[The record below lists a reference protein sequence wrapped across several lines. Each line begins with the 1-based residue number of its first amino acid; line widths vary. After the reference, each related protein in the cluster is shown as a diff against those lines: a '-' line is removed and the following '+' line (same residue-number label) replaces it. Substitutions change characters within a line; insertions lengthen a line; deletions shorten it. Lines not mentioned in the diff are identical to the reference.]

1 MHPLLLIP
9 TALLGFL
16 LGKKTSQQHQASQP
30 EVKTASGS
38 ESPESGKKAKAND
51 RLTREFAKIDRAG
64 WEEFVS
70 AMETAPRNKISAR
83 YKLGAFQ
90 MDARRLADVG
100 VMTSARK
107 VSYGPEM
114 GVWMGK
120 WAEGLSEKD
129 FLGSIPLQYAAFVRS
144 IRATAP
150 KVSKYVGT
158 VVEDK
163 TATLSGLLGVAHVA
177 GVTGVESW
185 VADPGV
191 RRRFAATTG
200 VFHRTNGI
208 F

>member
-1 MHPLLLIP
+1 MYPLLLIP
-9 TALLGFL
+9 AALFGFL
-16 LGKKTSQQHQASQP
+16 IGKKVAGKSP
-30 EVKTASGS
+30 GEVVGS
-38 ESPESGKKAKAND
+38 EKNEEESTEVRGKAALAAVNPD
-51 RLTREFAKIDRAG
+51 SWA
-64 WEEFVS
+64 EFVS
-70 AMETAPRNKISAR
+70 VMESAPRSRVSAR

-100 VMTSARK
+100 VMTEARK

-120 WAEGLSEKD
+120 WVAGLSERD
-129 FLGSIPLQYAAFVRS
+129 FLGSMPLQYAAFVRS

-150 KVSKYVGT
+150 KVSRLVGV
-158 VVEDK
+158 VVEGKK
-163 TATLSGLLGVAHVA
+163 TTLSGLLGVAHVA

-185 VADPGV
+185 VRDPNI
-191 RRRFAATTG
+191 RRRFATTTG

>member
-9 TALLGFL
+9 TALFGFL
-16 LGKKTSQQHQASQP
+16 LGKKIAKKPVQAVTTGGKENGDDDGLQRDLSGIDP
-30 EVKTASGS
+30 EAWS
-38 ESPESGKKAKAND
+38 
-51 RLTREFAKIDRAG
+51 
-64 WEEFVS
+64 EFV
-70 AMETAPRNKISAR
+70 AVMETAPRNKVSSR

-100 VMTSARK
+100 VMTKARK

-114 GVWMGK
+114 GVWMGE
-120 WAEGLSEKD
+120 WTAGLSEKE
-129 FLGSIPLQYAAFVRS
+129 FLGSMPLQYAAFVRS

-158 VVEDK
+158 VAEGK
-163 TATLSGLLGVAHVA
+163 KATLSGLLGVAHVA

-191 RRRFAATTG
+191 RRRFATTTG